1 LLLLAR
7 SALRQVNPAV
17 MFRDLAL
24 DGADIRQWISSQI
37 PAKHKKCGLDATE
50 RPKSLQNCPQ
60 NPILYQQI
68 I

>member
-1 LLLLAR
+1 
-7 SALRQVNPAV
+7 
-17 MFRDLAL
+17 LAL

-50 RPKSLQNCPQ
+50 RPKSLQNRPQ